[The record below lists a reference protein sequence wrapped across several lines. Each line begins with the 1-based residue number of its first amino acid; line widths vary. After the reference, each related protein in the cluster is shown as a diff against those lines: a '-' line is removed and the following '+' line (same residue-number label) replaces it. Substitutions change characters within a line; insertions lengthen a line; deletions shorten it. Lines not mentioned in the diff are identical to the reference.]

1 MRSAVSRGA
10 IWAVI
15 LTFPLAALCALV
27 YRFPIPF
34 RGYEDGL
41 LAVPLAL
48 LAVIF
53 YGVLG
58 GVVVLVIAG
67 GAGGLAAYF
76 IGRPD
81 ERRTK
86 WLSLGFAALVALICV
101 ITMSILDKII
111 GPW

>member
-10 IWAVI
+10 SWAVI
-15 LTFPLAALCALV
+15 LAFPLAALCALI

-34 RGYEDGL
+34 AGYKDGL
-41 LAVPLAL
+41 LAMPMAL
-48 LAVIF
+48 LAVLF

-58 GVVVLVIAG
+58 GFVVLVIAG
-67 GAGGLAAYF
+67 GIGGLAAYF

-81 ERRTK
+81 ERSMK

-101 ITMSILDKII
+101 
-111 GPW
+111 